1 MIIDKLKNA
10 NKTVKNLELAKRSVE
25 HWESEVSQFAGELA
39 LMNKQVTFDSETTT
53 VGELVDKINT
63 AQVSVDY
70 MTYEIN
76 DRMSRSEQRAAQSKL
91 DAIIKLAEKA
101 IREAV

>member
-10 NKTVKNLELAKRSVE
+10 NKTVKNLELAKRGVE
-25 HWESEVSQFAGELA
+25 HWESQVSQFAGELA

-76 DRMSRSEQRAAQSKL
+76 DRMSRSEQRAAQANL
-91 DAIIKLAEKA
+91 DVIIKLAEKA
-101 IREAV
+101 ILEVA